1 MSSIINII
9 QVLVIGAGTNSAKA
23 IFEVQ
28 TNDSTPKRLL
38 LSRNSAQDPQV
49 YHMDHA
55 DINAIGIFPT
65 EVVAMYEN
73 TWPVGLVPSLGVDG
87 QLPDAYNVQFTQANF
102 AVGKAGIVAFN
113 GYIYQLGSFLSN
125 TAASALASS
134 TLPVEKTE
142 AEVPWYSKPMVQSTG
157 YLALAAG
164 ALVLMFV
171 GIKSLFK
178 KN

>member
-1 MSSIINII
+1 MSSIVKII
-9 QVLVIGAGTNSAKA
+9 QVLTVGAGSNSAKA

-28 TNDSTPKRLL
+28 TNDSTPKRIL
-38 LSRNSAQDPQV
+38 LSRNSVNDPQV

-87 QLPDAYNVQFTQANF
+87 QLPDAYNAQFTQADF
-102 AVGKAGIVAFN
+102 ATGKVGIVAFN
-113 GYIYQLGSFLSN
+113 GYNYQLGSFLAAPAAVSAN
-125 TAASALASS
+125 AVTPAATA
-134 TLPVEKTE
+134 TE
-142 AEVPWYSKPMVQSTG
+142 ALPWYDKPLVKSTG

-164 ALVLMFV
+164 AIVLMIA
-171 GIKSLFK
+171 GIRSIFK

>member
-1 MSSIINII
+1 MSSIVKII
-9 QVLVIGAGTNSAKA
+9 QVLTVGAGSNSAKA

-28 TNDSTPKRLL
+28 TNDSTPKRIL
-38 LSRNSAQDPQV
+38 LSRNSANDPQV

-87 QLPDAYNVQFTQANF
+87 QLPDAYNAQFTQADF
-102 AVGKAGIVAFN
+102 ATGKVGIVAFN
-113 GYIYQLGSFLSN
+113 GYNYQLGSFLATPSAAATAN
-125 TAASALASS
+125 AATTAA
-134 TLPVEKTE
+134 TTE
-142 AEVPWYSKPMVQSTG
+142 VVAWYDKPLVKSTG

-164 ALVLMFV
+164 AVVLMFV
-171 GIKSLFK
+171 GIMSIFK
-178 KN
+178 KK